1 MGIFPVFICTGSAAA
16 LHCYMQENSLSADSA
31 ADTLVSLTGLSKDDE
46 ITLCTLEMYE
56 YFKNGASLEVILA
69 AADEKKHEKL
79 GMIV

>member
-1 MGIFPVFICTGSAAA
+1 MGIFPVYICTGSAVA
-16 LHCYMQENSLSADSA
+16 LHCYMKENDLSVDTA
-31 ADTLVSLTGLSKDDE
+31 ADTLVSLTGLAKDDE

-56 YFKNGASLEVILA
+56 YFKNGASLKDILA